1 MELKYTRELLP
12 GMFLD
17 YDCVIIPGFGGFVCN
32 ERPAWYDDEK
42 EEMVPPSR
50 DVLFNPNLTHNDGLL
65 AQEIIRSTGLTYTE
79 AMSLAETE
87 AEFIASELKAGNT
100 VEIAGVGRLYSSED
114 GINRFAPAA
123 ELVRTLSSF
132 GHSRIPLVKLKSAQ
146 QPIQQP
152 AEQSEQPIQQTQ
164 QQRPQQKEET
174 PVIPMVPLR
183 KKVARVAAILA
194 IPLAAGT
201 IIGGA
206 YIAQGDNG
214 SNTMLSLFPAPE
226 TIISTFSPSDDAQI
240 FESEEVITEEVLE
253 IEYVD
258 PAPEVVEEEEEVIIE
273 EVIPQV
279 NFLIVGGA
287 FSIEENAH
295 TLASQLREE
304 GYNPTFHYQSH
315 NNLHLVA
322 LGEFESEVDARAAM
336 AKARRS
342 GRTASWLKRL

>member
-1 MELKYTRELLP
+1 MELKYTRALLP

-132 GHSRIPLVKLKSAQ
+132 GHSRIPLAKLKPAQ
-146 QPIQQP
+146 
-152 AEQSEQPIQQTQ
+152 QPIQQTQ
-164 QQRPQQKEET
+164 QQRLQQKEET
-174 PVIPMVPLR
+174 LVIPMVPLR

-258 PAPEVVEEEEEVIIE
+258 PEPEVVEEEEEVIIE

>member
-1 MELKYTRELLP
+1 
-12 GMFLD
+12 MFLD

-87 AEFIASELKAGNT
+87 AELIASELKAGNT

-132 GHSRIPLVKLKSAQ
+132 GHSRIPLAKLKPAQ
-146 QPIQQP
+146 
-152 AEQSEQPIQQTQ
+152 QPIQQTQ

-258 PAPEVVEEEEEVIIE
+258 PEPEVVEEEEEVIIE

>member
-1 MELKYTRELLP
+1 MELMYTRALLP

-132 GHSRIPLVKLKSAQ
+132 GHSRIPLAKLMPAQ

-152 AEQSEQPIQQTQ
+152 AEQSEQPSQQTQ
-164 QQRPQQKEET
+164 QQRPQQK
-174 PVIPMVPLR
+174 R
-183 KKVARVAAILA
+183 KLQLSLWFLLERRLHERQ
-194 IPLAAGT
+194 LFG
-201 IIGGA
+201 
-206 YIAQGDNG
+206 YSFSCWNHHWWSLHAQGDSS

-226 TIISTFSPSDDAQI
+226 TTFLLSAHLTTQI

-258 PAPEVVEEEEEVIIE
+258 PAPKVVEEVIIE

-279 NFLIVGGA
+279 NF
-287 FSIEENAH
+287 
-295 TLASQLREE
+295 
-304 GYNPTFHYQSH
+304 
-315 NNLHLVA
+315 
-322 LGEFESEVDARAAM
+322 
-336 AKARRS
+336 
-342 GRTASWLKRL
+342 

>member
-1 MELKYTRELLP
+1 MELKYTRALLP

-17 YDCVIIPGFGGFVCN
+17 YDCVIIPGFGGFICN
-32 ERPAWYDDEK
+32 ERPAWFDDEK

-65 AQEIIRSTGLTYTE
+65 AQEIIRLTGLTYTE
-79 AMSLAETE
+79 ALSLAETE
-87 AEFIASELKAGNT
+87 ADFIASQLKAGNT

-132 GHSRIPLVKLKSAQ
+132 GHSRIPLAKLKPIQ
-146 QPIQQP
+146 QPIQQ
-152 AEQSEQPIQQTQ
+152 QGQDN
-164 QQRPQQKEET
+164 EET
-174 PVIPMVPLR
+174 PASHMVPLR

-206 YIAQGDNG
+206 YISQGVNG
-214 SNTMLSLFPAPE
+214 SNTMLSLVPAPE
-226 TIISTFSPSDDAQI
+226 TIISTFSPSDDAKI
-240 FESEEVITEEVLE
+240 FESEELTTEEVLE

-258 PAPEVVEEEEEVIIE
+258 PAPEVVEGRIIE
-273 EVIPQV
+273 EVISQV

-287 FSIEENAH
+287 FSIEENAQ
-295 TLASQLREE
+295 TLATQLREE

-322 LGEFESEVDARAAM
+322 LGEFESEEDARAAM
-336 AKARRS
+336 AKARRN

>member
-1 MELKYTRELLP
+1 MELKYTRALLP

-132 GHSRIPLVKLKSAQ
+132 GHSRIPLAKLKPIQ
-146 QPIQQP
+146 QPIQQ
-152 AEQSEQPIQQTQ
+152 QGQDN
-164 QQRPQQKEET
+164 EET
-174 PVIPMVPLR
+174 PASHMVPLR

-206 YIAQGDNG
+206 YISQAVNG
-214 SNTMLSLFPAPE
+214 SNTMLSLVPAPE
-226 TIISTFSPSDDAQI
+226 TIISTFSPSDDAKI
-240 FESEEVITEEVLE
+240 FESEELTTEEVLE

-258 PAPEVVEEEEEVIIE
+258 PAPEVVEGRIIE
-273 EVIPQV
+273 EVISQV

-287 FSIEENAH
+287 FSIEENAQ
-295 TLASQLREE
+295 TLATQLREE

-322 LGEFESEVDARAAM
+322 LGEFESEEDARAAM
-336 AKARRS
+336 AKARRN

>member
-1 MELKYTRELLP
+1 
-12 GMFLD
+12 
-17 YDCVIIPGFGGFVCN
+17 
-32 ERPAWYDDEK
+32 
-42 EEMVPPSR
+42 
-50 DVLFNPNLTHNDGLL
+50 
-65 AQEIIRSTGLTYTE
+65 
-79 AMSLAETE
+79 
-87 AEFIASELKAGNT
+87 
-100 VEIAGVGRLYSSED
+100 
-114 GINRFAPAA
+114 
-123 ELVRTLSSF
+123 
-132 GHSRIPLVKLKSAQ
+132 
-146 QPIQQP
+146 
-152 AEQSEQPIQQTQ
+152 
-164 QQRPQQKEET
+164 
-174 PVIPMVPLR
+174 
-183 KKVARVAAILA
+183 
-194 IPLAAGT
+194 
-201 IIGGA
+201 
-206 YIAQGDNG
+206 
-214 SNTMLSLFPAPE
+214 MLSLFPAPE

-258 PAPEVVEEEEEVIIE
+258 PAPKVVEEVIIE

>member
-1 MELKYTRELLP
+1 MELKYTRALLP

-65 AQEIIRSTGLTYTE
+65 AQEIIRLTGLTYTE

-132 GHSRIPLVKLKSAQ
+132 GHSRIPLAKLKPAQ
-146 QPIQQP
+146 QPIQQ
-152 AEQSEQPIQQTQ
+152 QGQD
-164 QQRPQQKEET
+164 KEET

-194 IPLAAGT
+194 IPIAAGT

-322 LGEFESEVDARAAM
+322 LGEFESEADARATM
-336 AKARRS
+336 AQARRS

>member
-1 MELKYTRELLP
+1 MELKYTRALLP

-132 GHSRIPLVKLKSAQ
+132 GHSRIPLAKLKPAQ
-146 QPIQQP
+146 
-152 AEQSEQPIQQTQ
+152 QPIQQTQ
-164 QQRPQQKEET
+164 QQRLQQKEET
-174 PVIPMVPLR
+174 LVIPMVPLR

>member
-1 MELKYTRELLP
+1 MDLKYTRALLP

-32 ERPAWYDDEK
+32 ERSAWYDDEK

-79 AMSLAETE
+79 AMSLAEAE
-87 AEFIASELKAGNT
+87 AEFIASELKAGKT
-100 VEIAGVGRLYSSED
+100 VQIAGVGRLYSCED
-114 GINRFAPAA
+114 GVNRFAPAT

-132 GHSRIPLVKLKSAQ
+132 GHSRIPLAKLKSALKPVQ
-146 QPIQQP
+146 NLKQDKRK
-152 AEQSEQPIQQTQ
+152 TQ
-164 QQRPQQKEET
+164 
-174 PVIPMVPLR
+174 VIPMVSLR
-183 KKVARVAAILA
+183 KKVVRGAAILA
-194 IPLAAGT
+194 IPIATAT

-206 YIAQGDNG
+206 YISQGQNG
-214 SNTMLSLFPAPE
+214 SNTMLSLFPAPA
-226 TIISTFSPSDDAQI
+226 TIISSFTPSDDAKI
-240 FESEEVITEEVLE
+240 FSPDDEELDAALEIDYADPSPEAETEIAPNKSSELQPEKAITEEVM
-253 IEYVD
+253 
-258 PAPEVVEEEEEVIIE
+258 
-273 EVIPQV
+273 PQV

-287 FSIEENAH
+287 FSIEKNAQ

-322 LGEFESEVDARAAM
+322 LGEFESEEDARLAM
-336 AKARRS
+336 AKARRN
-342 GRTASWLKRL
+342 GRKTSWLKRL

>member
-1 MELKYTRELLP
+1 MELKYTRALLP

-87 AEFIASELKAGNT
+87 AEFIASELKSGNT

-114 GINRFAPAA
+114 GINRFAPAT

-132 GHSRIPLVKLKSAQ
+132 GHSRIPLAKLKPTQ
-146 QPIQQP
+146 QPIQQ
-152 AEQSEQPIQQTQ
+152 QGQDN
-164 QQRPQQKEET
+164 EET
-174 PVIPMVPLR
+174 PAIHMVPLR

-206 YIAQGDNG
+206 YISQGDNG
-214 SNTMLSLFPAPE
+214 SNTMLSLVPAPE
-226 TIISTFSPSDDAQI
+226 IIISTFSPSDDAKI
-240 FESEEVITEEVLE
+240 FESEEMTTEEVLE

-258 PAPEVVEEEEEVIIE
+258 PAPEVVEERIIE

-287 FSIEENAH
+287 FSIEENAQ
-295 TLASQLREE
+295 TLATHLREE

-322 LGEFESEVDARAAM
+322 LGEFESEEDARAAM
-336 AKARRS
+336 AKARRN

>member
-1 MELKYTRELLP
+1 MELKYTRALLP

-87 AEFIASELKAGNT
+87 AEFIASELKSGNT

-114 GINRFAPAA
+114 GINRFAPAT

-132 GHSRIPLVKLKSAQ
+132 GHSRIPLAKLKPAQ
-146 QPIQQP
+146 QPIQQT
-152 AEQSEQPIQQTQ
+152 A
-164 QQRPQQKEET
+164 QQKGQDKKET
-174 PVIPMVPLR
+174 PVIPIVPLR
-183 KKVARVAAILA
+183 KKVNRVAAILA
-194 IPLAAGT
+194 IPIAAGT

-240 FESEEVITEEVLE
+240 FESEEVTI
-253 IEYVD
+253 
-258 PAPEVVEEEEEVIIE
+258 
-273 EVIPQV
+273 
-279 NFLIVGGA
+279 
-287 FSIEENAH
+287 
-295 TLASQLREE
+295 
-304 GYNPTFHYQSH
+304 
-315 NNLHLVA
+315 
-322 LGEFESEVDARAAM
+322 
-336 AKARRS
+336 
-342 GRTASWLKRL
+342 